1 MFIVWNLP
9 SIEKIVERKWKRT
22 KTLPEW
28 KTIIYT
34 LDLIEPCTFIC
45 IQSWKRF
52 DCFSWCLSEPDLFNL
67 FIALLFLNINKLNI
81 MIVRTLASGKI
92 TMLFRII
99 SKLSRHQRL
108 AVTGSKLTC
117 QTVITWNSDRL
128 V

>member
-1 MFIVWNLP
+1 MLIVWNLP
-9 SIEKIVERKWKRT
+9 SIEKNCGKKVEKNQNVTRMENYNIHAWFDW
-22 KTLPEW
+22 TLY
-28 KTIIYT
+28 IY
-34 LDLIEPCTFIC
+34 P